1 MIRSRLYAIGLLLSS
16 VTAMVGLGIWN
27 FTQARVHALGNHELW
42 AGRVTARV
50 LAERLSSSRWLDE
63 LAGMSR
69 QEIKREL
76 LAQPDFAGAYWFDV
90 RTHEYERWAAPFF
103 PDILD
108 SPDPR
113 LVVTQLKATQMQST
127 LLGPMLRFHGALFQ
141 TVAEPLDGR
150 HAMVVILSAPEIKR
164 ILEEEAEWAHLQV
177 FVYDTERHPLFI
189 GGELPAIQ
197 AAVSETLVRSQAG
210 APSGPVP
217 LKPRQAWHGVA
228 TYHPAPSLDG
238 VFII

>member
-1 MIRSRLYAIGLLLSS
+1 
-16 VTAMVGLGIWN
+16 
-27 FTQARVHALGNHELW
+27 
-42 AGRVTARV
+42 
-50 LAERLSSSRWLDE
+50 
-63 LAGMSR
+63 
-69 QEIKREL
+69 
-76 LAQPDFAGAYWFDV
+76 
-90 RTHEYERWAAPFF
+90 
-103 PDILD
+103 
-108 SPDPR
+108 
-113 LVVTQLKATQMQST
+113 
-127 LLGPMLRFHGALFQ
+127 FQ

-238 VFII
+238 VFIIVEQVSWVYWPFLMFLTSLVCLVWLAGMPWKAAESLRRAREASDLKQFALRV